1 MILLTLV
8 ISLGIVCG
16 FIAYVGDYLGKRLG
30 KKRVTLFGLRPRQ
43 TAVLISVTTGVC
55 IFLVAFT
62 GILAASQNA
71 RHALLRFG
79 ETVRRNKEL
88 TAANDGLKRV
98 NQQLEKGRHELE
110 EKTGRLQAQVTSIE
124 EELHAKRKELGETT
138 QTLKQTE
145 QTLNQVEQ
153 ALNTVETA
161 LNTTEDKLTQTQ
173 SKLKETNAHLKET
186 QAKLAVTK
194 KELERTQ
201 MSAVNVGKDY
211 VNLDKKFV
219 ELKKQVVELEKQRDT
234 LTAEV
239 KKLTEEVQQL
249 SEWKTVGMK
258 VVRGKV
264 TIGVDEVL
272 ASRTIPEGLTPEAVR
287 KELEQLLKEANR
299 VAEEH
304 GAKASE
310 GQPRPLILATRE
322 VIAGGVQE
330 FIHEDQILD
339 NTADDIVKR
348 KKSFVVDVIA
358 WRNYIEGEPVKAQL
372 VLYPN
377 QMVYSKG
384 DNIFSKEVRC
394 SQSKA
399 GLFHDVNALL
409 EEAQLVAAQQ
419 GVMPRKKY
427 AYEEG
432 TNEKIFDLLDRL
444 ESQRGRAKVSVVAAR
459 NLWTADQLSVR
470 LEIGQLVN

>member
-8 ISLGIVCG
+8 ISLGVVCG

-43 TAVLISVTTGVC
+43 TAVLISVATGVC

-62 GILAASQNA
+62 GILAASQSA
-71 RHALLRFG
+71 RHALLRFS
-79 ETVRRNKEL
+79 ETVRRNREL
-88 TAANDGLKRV
+88 SSVNSRLKAA
-98 NQQLEKGRHELE
+98 NQQLNDKRHRLE
-110 EKTGRLQAQVTSIE
+110 QDNYRLEAQNESV
-124 EELHAKRKELGETT
+124 RKDLRQTT
-138 QTLKQTE
+138 QTLKQTQ
-145 QTLNQVEQ
+145 QTLTQTEQ
-153 ALNTVETA
+153 ALNTTETMLNNVEA
-161 LNTTEDKLTQTQ
+161 KLTQVQ
-173 SKLKETNAHLKET
+173 AQLAET
-186 QAKLAVTK
+186 QAKLRATQTK
-194 KELERTQ
+194 LAATKRELERTQ
-201 MSAVNVGKDY
+201 MSAVNTAKDY
-211 VNLDKKFV
+211 VNLG
-219 ELKKQVVELEKQRDT
+219 KQRVELEKQRDT
-234 LTAEV
+234 LIAEV

-249 SEWKTVGMK
+249 SEWKTVGIK
-258 VVRGKV
+258 VVRGKI
-264 TIGVDEVL
+264 TIGVNEVL

-310 GQPRPLILATRE
+310 EQPRPLILATRE
-322 VIAGGVQE
+322 IIGGGVQE

-339 NTADDIVKR
+339 NTANDIVR
-348 KKSFVVDVIA
+348 RNKSFVVDVVA
-358 WRNYIEGEPVKAQL
+358 WRNYLEGEPVKAQL

-384 DNIFSKEVRC
+384 DNILSREVRG
-394 SQSKA
+394 SKNKA
-399 GLFHDVNALL
+399 ELFHDINALL
-409 EEAQLVAAQQ
+409 EEAQLVAAQK

-432 TNEKIFDLLDRL
+432 TNEKVFDLLERL
-444 ESQRGRAKVSVVAAR
+444 ASQRGRAQVRVIAAK

-470 LEIGQLVN
+470 LEISQ

>member
-8 ISLGIVCG
+8 ISLGFVCG

-30 KKRVTLFGLRPRQ
+30 KKRVSLFGLRPRQ

-71 RHALLRFG
+71 RHALLRFA
-79 ETVRRNKEL
+79 ETVRRNREL
-88 TAANDGLKRV
+88 TAANDGLKRA
-98 NQQLEKGRHELE
+98 NQQLEKSRHELE
-110 EKTGRLQAQVTSIE
+110 EKTSRLQTQVKSIE
-124 EELHAKRKELGETT
+124 EELLAKRKELNETT

-145 QTLNQVEQ
+145 QMLK
-153 ALNTVETA
+153 TVEKEYNEIRRKYTA
-161 LNTTEDKLTQTQ
+161 VQ
-173 SKLKETNAHLKET
+173 SNLKEI
-186 QAKLAVTK
+186 QAKLQDARTK
-194 KELERTQ
+194 LVAMNKELARTRT
-201 MSAVNVGKDY
+201 SAENIGKDY
-211 VNLDKKFV
+211 VNLGKKFV
-219 ELKKQVVELEKQRDT
+219 ELEKQVVDLEKQRDM
-234 LTAEV
+234 LIAEI

-249 SEWKTVGMK
+249 SEWRTYGMK
-258 VVRGKV
+258 VVRGRV
-264 TIGVDEVL
+264 TIGVNDVI

-287 KELEQLLKEANR
+287 KELEQLLKETSR

-310 GQPRPLILATRE
+310 EQPRPLILATRE
-322 VIAGGVQE
+322 IIAGDVRG

-358 WRNYIEGEPVKAQL
+358 WRNYVEGEPVQAQL
-372 VLYPN
+372 ALYPN

-384 DNIFSKEVRC
+384 DNILSKEVRG

-399 GLFHDVNALL
+399 GLFHDINELL

-432 TNEKIFDLLDRL
+432 TNEKIFDLLERL
-444 ESQRGRAKVSVVAAR
+444 ASQRGRAQVRVIAAK

-470 LEIGQLVN
+470 FEVSQ